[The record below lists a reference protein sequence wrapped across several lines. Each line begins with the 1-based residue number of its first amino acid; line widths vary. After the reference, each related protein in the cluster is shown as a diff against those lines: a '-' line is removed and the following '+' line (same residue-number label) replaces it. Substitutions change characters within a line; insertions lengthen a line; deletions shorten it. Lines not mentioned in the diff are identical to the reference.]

1 MNEKIDIQGTITSYI
16 YSLWKCL
23 HQPQS
28 RRGHQGKKHQTQ
40 RTKMIKLPKRSK
52 AG

>member
-23 HQPQS
+23 QRPQN
-28 RRGHQGKKHQTQ
+28 RLGRQEKKHQTQ